1 MAFMLNNPAPV
12 AESRQPRGLAIIN
25 GQVVTGLVSFEVDS
39 NSYYQADTF
48 RATIALSAQPAATNW
63 AWWASQTKLVLEL
76 FAGFPVDPDNYS
88 KSDLGSLILGNVDD
102 IEIDPVADEITL
114 SGRDFTSKFID
125 AQTSEKFPNLTSSA
139 IVAKIAARHGLKT
152 QITPTT
158 TKAGKFYTLESVSLT
173 KRQSEWDLLTYL
185 ANKEQFSIF
194 VRGQTVYFQTKA
206 QPTDNPYIIQWQA
219 PDADRAYP
227 VMNGMSLNFSRN
239 LTLAKDIIV
248 IYRGHNIKTKKTMTV
263 RRTATHNKNTVLAG
277 AAQPIGD
284 AQTYYRYQ
292 PGLSTPQ
299 SLIEKAES
307 LLHELTAHEIKLHA
321 ELPADNI
328 LTTENII
335 KVVGT
340 GTAFDQTYY
349 PDSILRS
356 FGWSNGYT
364 MTVSAKNHGVESE
377 IAG

>member
-1 MAFMLNNPAPV
+1 MLNNPIPDSSA
-12 AESRQPRGLAIIN
+12 RQPRGLAIVN
-25 GQVVTGLVSFEVDS
+25 GQLVTGLVSFEVDQ
-39 NSYYQADTF
+39 NSFYQADTF

-63 AWWASQTKLVLEL
+63 AWWASQTKLVMEL
-76 FAGFPVDPDNYS
+76 FAGFPVDPDNYT

-114 SGRDFTSKFID
+114 SGRDFTSQFID

-152 QITPTT
+152 QITATS
-158 TKAGKFYTLESVSLT
+158 TKTGTFYTLESVSLT

-185 ANKEQFSIF
+185 ANKEEYSIF
-194 VRGQTVYFQTKA
+194 VKGQTVYFQPKA
-206 QPTDNPYIIQWQA
+206 KPTDNPYVIQWQA
-219 PDADRAYP
+219 PTDSRSFS

-248 IYRGHNIKTKKTMTV
+248 IYRGHSIKTKKRMEV
-263 RRTATHNKNTVLAG
+263 KRTATHNKNTVLSG
-277 AAQPIGD
+277 ASQPAGD
-284 AQTYYRYQ
+284 AQVYYRYL
-292 PGLSTPQ
+292 PGLATPQ
-299 SLIEKAES
+299 SLIDKAES
-307 LLHELTAHEIKLHA
+307 YLQELTAHEIKLHA
-321 ELPADNI
+321 ELPADNL

-340 GTAFDQTYY
+340 GTAFDQTYF

-356 FGWSNGYT
+356 FGWNSGYT
-364 MTVSAKNHGVESE
+364 MTLTAKNHDTNSQ

>member
-1 MAFMLNNPAPV
+1 MV
-12 AESRQPRGLAIIN
+12 N
-25 GQVVTGLVSFEVDS
+25 GQPVVGLVSFEVDQ
-39 NSYYQADTF
+39 NSFYQSDTF
-48 RATIALSAQPAATNW
+48 KATIALSAQPEATNW

-76 FAGFPVDPDNYS
+76 FAGFPDDPDHYT
-88 KSDLGSLILGNVDD
+88 KSDLSSLIVGNVDD

-139 IVAKIAARHGLKT
+139 IVAKMAARHNLKT

-158 TKAGKFYTLESVSLT
+158 TKVGNFYTLESVSLT

-185 ANKEQFSIF
+185 ADKEQFSIF
-194 VRGQTVYFQTKA
+194 VKGQTVYFQPKA
-206 QPTDNPYIIQWQA
+206 KPSDNPYVIQWQA
-219 PDADRAYP
+219 PTDARAFA
-227 VMNGMSLNFSRN
+227 VMNGMSMNFSRN

-248 IYRGHNIKTKKTMTV
+248 ILSSYNPKTKKGFSV

-284 AQTYYRYQ
+284 AQTYYRYK
-292 PGLSTPQ
+292 PGLTVQ
-299 SLIEKAES
+299 DAINQAEA
-307 LLHELTAHEIKLHA
+307 LLKELTAHEVRLHA
-321 ELPADNI
+321 EMPADNI
-328 LTTENII
+328 LTTESVIQ
-335 KVVGT
+335 VTGT
-340 GTAFDQTYY
+340 GTKFDQIYY

-356 FGWSNGYT
+356 FGWNSGYT
-364 MTVSAKNHGVESE
+364 MTISAKNHDTNSQ